1 MKILISVSH
10 LQEVLWECQQQ
21 HEREEQRRSTE
32 DHNMTRRNQTAQHGI
47 VSASLVHDELLAK
60 PRDHEQIVIE
70 TDGSAVRIVSA
81 DVAGNIE
88 LVVILEVIID
98 ALRNKR

>member
-1 MKILISVSH
+1 MKIENIKQTTEKSISDTPK
-10 LQEVLWECQQQ
+10 LPIKE
-21 HEREEQRRSTE
+21 
-32 DHNMTRRNQTAQHGI
+32 
-47 VSASLVHDELLAK
+47 K
-60 PRDHEQIVIE
+60 PKMRQIVIE

-88 LVVILEVIID
+88 LVGILEVIID